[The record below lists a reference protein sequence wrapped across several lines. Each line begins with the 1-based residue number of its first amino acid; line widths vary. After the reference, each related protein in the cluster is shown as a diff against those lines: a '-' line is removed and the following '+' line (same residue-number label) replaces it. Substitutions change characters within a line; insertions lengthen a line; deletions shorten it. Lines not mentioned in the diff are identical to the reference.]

1 MIDPK
6 DSKYLHQALFASQ
19 LTLHRHGITIDLY
32 SEAPTPEEAEAATKS
47 GNKLIRQ
54 LVIEDWWQRQQSDQ
68 GGSA

>member
-1 MIDPK
+1 MIDPT
-6 DSKYLHQALFASQ
+6 DSKYLHQALFVSQ

-47 GNKLIRQ
+47 GNKLIRR
-54 LVIEDWWQRQQSDQ
+54 LVIEDWWRQQGDQ